1 MSDEIIYRE
10 ESYEIIGACLEVHR
24 ELGCGFLEIVYREAL
39 EIEFRLRGIPFVR
52 EKPLPLYYKGQLL
65 DPFYKPD
72 FLCFGKIVVEVK
84 ARELMNTIDT
94 AQAIN
99 YLKCTKFKLC
109 LLVNFGNTDFKQQRV
124 VY

>member
-1 MSDEIIYRE
+1 MSDEIFYRE
-10 ESYEIIGACLEVHR
+10 ESYDIIGACREVHR

-39 EIEFRLRGIPFVR
+39 AIEFRLRGIPYVR

-84 ARELMNTIDT
+84 ARELMNTLDT

-99 YLKCTKFKLC
+99 YLKCTNFKLC